1 MAKRY
6 YLYYK
11 QIGSGNLTVG
21 KPSGYSNFLHNP
33 DAKRMSFALSEN
45 SGKAQEQIGKFVQD
59 FQRLNVN
66 KFSISNT
73 SIQNSSTPTPSPG
86 PGPSPKPPVGGTD
99 PKPNVTKIVTSGK
112 IEPEKKEEKEDN
124 TMLIGGAVVLIL
136 IGVYVW
142 KNSQKKSKKKR

>member
-11 QIGSGNLTVG
+11 QITTGNLTVG
-21 KPSGYSNFLHNP
+21 KPSGYSGFLHNP
-33 DAKRMSFALSEN
+33 DAKRMSFVLPEN
-45 SGKAQEQIGKFVQD
+45 SGKAQEAIGKFVQD

-73 SIQNSSTPTPSPG
+73 SIQSTST
-86 PGPSPKPPVGGTD
+86 PSPKPPVGGTD
-99 PKPNVTKIVTSGK
+99 PKPSPTKVITNSGSV
-112 IEPEKKEEKEDN
+112 EPKKDEKEDN
-124 TMLIGGAVVLIL
+124 TMLIGGAVILIL